1 MTKTRDV
8 GLICGNAWK
17 RHKIWT
23 KLLYNTNRKSYYLS
37 NIVRCSP
44 FSCWKLFSVSEY
56 DASGFFCGFPF
67 SGVTRIS
74 DAQGVVMASRDFVAI
89 AEFVEVDPKSEVT
102 VVAH

>member
-1 MTKTRDV
+1 MRGNDTRSGRNYFTTLTGSHIIYRTLYAV
-8 GLICGNAWK
+8 VPSAAGNFS
-17 RHKIWT
+17 
-23 KLLYNTNRKSYYLS
+23 LSQNTTLR
-37 NIVRCSP
+37 
-44 FSCWKLFSVSEY
+44 
-56 DASGFFCGFPF
+56 DFFCGFPF